1 MSANLTHQC
10 TLEKSVSVT
19 GNSLH
24 GGDKVTL
31 TLRPAPADHGLKF
44 KRVDLPDAPTIDVAV
59 KNAKAGERATFM
71 QEGAVKVQTTEHV
84 LSALSGLGVDNA
96 LIEMDANEPPI
107 VDGSSRPYVE
117 MILKAGIMEL
127 EAPRKYFDV
136 REPIHVETKTGALL
150 TVVPDSKF
158 RISCTHGNHPRNLSE
173 GNRSGANLCS
183 LRRCEASH
191 GKGAY

>member
-1 MSANLTHQC
+1 
-10 TLEKSVSVT
+10 
-19 GNSLH
+19 
-24 GGDKVTL
+24 
-31 TLRPAPADHGLKF
+31 
-44 KRVDLPDAPTIDVAV
+44 
-59 KNAKAGERATFM
+59 
-71 QEGAVKVQTTEHV
+71 V

-158 RISCTHGNHPRNLSE
+158 RISCTHAAGDEKFTQFFSTEITPE
-173 GNRSGANLCS
+173 IYQKEIAP
-183 LRRCEASH
+183 A
-191 GKGAY
+191 